1 MKVQTLNPAQ
11 PVAMQPRKTQPE
23 PVVVSLANVEPEPVS
38 WLWEPYLPLG
48 KLTIVEGDP
57 GAGKTWVTLAIC
69 SRLTAEG
76 HSVIYATCEDGI
88 ADTIRP
94 RVEGMGADLS
104 RFYILR
110 GVRRENEEAPFTLAE
125 PEVLEWAII
134 ELKPALVVLDPIQGF
149 LGGSVDIHRANEV
162 RAKLAPLTRLAET
175 YGCAVVIVRH
185 LSKAP
190 AGRSIYRGLGSIDF
204 TAAARSVLLVGQDQ
218 KGRRAVVHH
227 KNSVG
232 ELGPSMSFE
241 IAEGQF
247 FWRGE
252 ANITA
257 ADLLRADAEA
267 EEKSAVDEA
276 ADFLQ
281 ELLANGPVEAKL
293 VMKEAKAAGIAER
306 TLNRAKAALGVITKR
321 STRPGEKTGPWV
333 WFLPDSRLPE
343 GVDPA
348 EQQLWQP

>member
-1 MKVQTLNPAQ
+1 MIRMKVQTLKPAQ
-11 PVAMQPRKTQPE
+11 TAVMQPGKTQPE
-23 PVVVSLANVEPEPVS
+23 PVVVSLADVEPEPVS
-38 WLWEPYLPLG
+38 WLWKPYLPAG

-57 GAGKTWVTLAIC
+57 GGGKTWVCLAIC
-69 SRLTAEG
+69 AKLTDEGHPVLYATAED
-76 HSVIYATCEDGI
+76 SL

-104 RFYILR
+104 RFFILR
-110 GVRRENEEAPFTLAE
+110 GVKDEKGEEVPFTLEDAG
-125 PEVLEWAII
+125 VLERAIA

-149 LGGSVDIHRANEV
+149 LGGSVDMHRANEV
-162 RAKLAPLTRLAET
+162 RAKLAPLARLAET

-204 TAAARSVLLVGQDQ
+204 TAAARSVLLVGLDQ
-218 KGRRAVVHH
+218 EGRRAVVHH
-227 KNSVG
+227 KNSIG
-232 ELGPSMSFE
+232 ELGPSLRFE
-241 IAEGQF
+241 IAEGRF

-257 ADLLRADAEA
+257 ADLLRADAEP
-267 EEKSAVDEA
+267 DEA
-276 ADFLQ
+276 AGWLQ
-281 ELLANGPVEAKL
+281 ELLADGAKEAKA

-321 STRPGEKTGPWV
+321 STRPGEKTGPWA
-333 WFLPDSRLPE
+333 WSLPDSRLPE
-343 GVDPA
+343 EVDTV
-348 EQQLWQP
+348 EQ